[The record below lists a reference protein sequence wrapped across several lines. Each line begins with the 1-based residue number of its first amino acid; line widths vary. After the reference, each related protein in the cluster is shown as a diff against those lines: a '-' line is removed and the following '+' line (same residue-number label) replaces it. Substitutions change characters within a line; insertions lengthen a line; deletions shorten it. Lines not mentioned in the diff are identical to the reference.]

1 MAKQIQFKSLDN
13 IGLNGLNTQSNPAS
27 LDASFLTKAENIVIR
42 ESGRISFRK
51 GLKQQ
56 ILANTFGSA
65 SAPLP
70 IGSLVEFNNGSAY
83 KYFAGIGTQVYEID
97 FTTPDTPYTSA
108 SLTGITDDDWQFI
121 KFNENL
127 YAVQAGHAPL
137 EYNKT
142 ANTWDLLEN
151 NSSFSGSSSWTTFDP
166 SCALGFYGR
175 VWAGGITENDNVVW
189 YSDLLLANKWGTSG
203 AGYLDLKT
211 VWGQDIVVGIAAFY
225 GKIVFFG
232 ENNIAIYNNPTDPKG
247 TDFVLDEVIRG
258 VGCVSRDT
266 IVNVGDDLLFLSK
279 TGMKSLYR
287 TSQKDKVPLQ
297 DLSRNITDTIIRLID
312 ESNNMKS
319 VYVENEGIVLLTF
332 VDLNITYVFD
342 LKHKVVSDFGV
353 VPRITKW
360 TFNSDRGPTCFKYT
374 NEYNLLIG
382 QTKGSICT
390 YEGYYDKEY
399 VSGGTHNSYSYT
411 GTLKTIWIDLGEG
424 VIASLLKEMKAVIE
438 GGQGATVTVKWYTD
452 YSTQAASSQTFALN
466 PIPSGT
472 TYLWGSSSSLYG
484 AAKYAP
490 YYALKEYNIP
500 LSRSAKVLAIEM
512 IGVTAGYVA
521 SLQDLSLLYK
531 QGKIR

>member
-51 GLKQQ
+51 GLKQK
-56 ILANTFGSA
+56 ILANTYGSGSTA
-65 SAPLP
+65 LP
-70 IGSLVEFNNGSAY
+70 IGSLVEFQNGSTY
-83 KYFAGIGTQVYEID
+83 EYFAGIGTQVYKID
-97 FTTPDTPYTSA
+97 FTTPDASYTSTG
-108 SLTGITDDDWQFI
+108 LTGITGDDWQFI

-127 YAVQAGHAPL
+127 YAVQGGHAPL

-142 ANTWDLLEN
+142 AGTWDLLEN
-151 NSSFSGSSSWTTFDP
+151 NSAFSGNSSWTTFDP

-189 YSDLLLANKWGTSG
+189 YSDLLLAHKWGTSG

-211 VWGQDIVVGIAAFY
+211 VWGQDTIVGIAPFY

-232 ENNIAIYNNPTDPKG
+232 ENNIAIYNNPTDPKAN
-247 TDFVLDEVIRG
+247 DFILDEVIRG
-258 VGCVSRDT
+258 VGCVSRDS

-279 TGMKSLYR
+279 TGLRSLYR

-312 ESNNMKS
+312 NTNNVKG
-319 VYVENEGIVLLTF
+319 VYVENEGIYLLSF
-332 VDLNITYVFD
+332 VDLNVTYVFD
-342 LKHKVVSDFGV
+342 LKHKVPSDFGS

-360 TFNSDRGPTCFKYT
+360 TFNSNREPTSLIYT
-374 NEYNLLIG
+374 NGFDLLIG
-382 QTKGSICT
+382 QKKGSICE
-390 YEGYYDKEY
+390 YEGYYDTEY
-399 VSGGTHNSYSYT
+399 VSGGSSNNFSYT
-411 GTLKTIWIDLGEG
+411 GTLKTIWVDLGEG

-438 GGQGATVTVKWYTD
+438 GGQGATVSVKWYTD
-452 YSTQAASSQTFALN
+452 YSTQAASTQTFQLN
-466 PIPSGT
+466 PVPSGT
-472 TYLWGSSSSLYG
+472 NFLWGSSTALYG

-490 YYALKEYNIP
+490 YYSLKEYNIP
-500 LSRSAKVLAIEM
+500 LSRSAKTLAIEM

-521 SLQDLSLLYK
+521 SLQDMSLLYK